1 MKLNTQTSITDFLEQ
16 EGFEVEEQQEGDV
29 LVITDEDGFTIFA
42 VVTDLQIEL
51 MVDICGESDLQQE
64 KLLEAYKILL
74 DQNTEIL
81 PTCYGIDTTDPE
93 NHRIVLVDSLAL
105 ENLDENELQLSLS
118 SLAQN
123 TINAV
128 EILSP
133 YHKTFTRADK

>member
-1 MKLNTQTSITDFLEQ
+1 MAKLNTKTTITEFLEE
-16 EGFEVEEQQEGDV
+16 EGYEVEEKQDGEV
-29 LVITDEDGFTIFA
+29 LVVTDEDGFTIFA
-42 VVTDLQIEL
+42 VVTDMQIEF
-51 MVDICGESDLQQE
+51 MVDICGESDL
-64 KLLEAYKILL
+64 KSGSLLDAYRMIL

-93 NHRIVLVDSLAL
+93 NARIVLVDSLAL
-105 ENLDENELQLSLS
+105 ENLDANELQLSLS

-133 YHKTFTRADK
+133 YHKTFGGA

>member
-1 MKLNTQTSITDFLEQ
+1 MAKLNTKTTITGFLEQ
-16 EGFEVEEQQEGDV
+16 EGYEVEEQQDGEV

-42 VVTDLQIEL
+42 VVTDVQIEF
-51 MVDICGESDLQQE
+51 MVDICGEDDLQSDR
-64 KLLEAYKILL
+64 LLEAYRMIL

-93 NHRIVLVDSLAL
+93 NSRIVLVDSLAL

-133 YHKTFTRADK
+133 YHKTFSGT

>member
-1 MKLNTQTSITDFLEQ
+1 MTKLNTKTTITEFLEE
-16 EGFEVEEQQEGDV
+16 EGYEVEEQQDGEV
-29 LVITDEDGFTIFA
+29 LVVTDEDGFTIFA
-42 VVTDLQIEL
+42 VVTDMQIEF
-51 MVDICGESDLQQE
+51 MVDICGESDL
-64 KLLEAYKILL
+64 KSDNLLDAYRMIL

-93 NHRIVLVDSLAL
+93 NARIVLVDSLAL
-105 ENLDENELQLSLS
+105 DNLDANEIQLSLS

-133 YHKTFTRADK
+133 YHKTFSGE